1 MVSGKACSSDMA
13 GNFGTILLSI
23 IIGPASGLF
32 DSVPEGLDWANPR
45 ADPISRI
52 NENLNL
58 LHAGCSVGS

>member
-1 MVSGKACSSDMA
+1 MA